1 MKQKVFVTR
10 KIPEAGIKLL
20 KKKFSVTISRKNRVL
35 TKKEL
40 LTGLKGKDALLCQL
54 TDRIDAEILKAGS
67 RKLKIVANYAAGYDN
82 IDTKTAT
89 KLRIAVTNT
98 PGVLTDAV
106 AEHACALIMA
116 IARRLVE
123 ADKFMRAGQ
132 YKSWEPMLLLGQD
145 IKGKTLGILGL
156 GRIGTAVA
164 ERMARGFGMRILYYD
179 TKRSPEFEQQLG
191 AEYTSVQQ
199 LLRESD
205 YVSLHVPLLPKT
217 RHLISAK
224 ELASMKKT
232 AYLINTSR
240 GPVVDEKTL
249 VNALKRKQIAGAAI
263 DVFENE
269 PKMAQGMEKLDNIII
284 TPHIASAT
292 FSARSAMSEIAAKNI
307 TEALNGKKP
316 QNIINPEI
324 YQKQ

>member
-20 KKKFSVTISRKNRVL
+20 KKEFSVTISTKNRVL

-40 LTGLKGKDALLCQL
+40 LAALKGKDALLCQL
-54 TDRIDAEILKAGS
+54 TDRIDKDVLEAG
-67 RKLKIVANYAAGYDN
+67 REKLRIVANYAAGYDN

-89 KLRIAVTNT
+89 KLGIAATNT

-116 IARRLVE
+116 IARRIVE
-123 ADKFMRAGQ
+123 ADKFMRAGK

-145 IKGKTLGILGL
+145 VKGKTLGILGL

-179 TKRSPEFEQQLG
+179 VKRSPEFEKQLG
-191 AEYTSVQQ
+191 AEYASVRQ
-199 LLRESD
+199 LLGESD
-205 YVSLHVPLLPKT
+205 YVSIHVPLLPET

-224 ELASMKKT
+224 EFAGMKKT

-240 GPVVDEKTL
+240 GPVVDEKAL

-269 PKMAQGMEKLDNIII
+269 PKMAPGIEKLDNAIV

-307 TEALNGKKP
+307 IEALNGKKP

-324 YQKQ
+324 YR